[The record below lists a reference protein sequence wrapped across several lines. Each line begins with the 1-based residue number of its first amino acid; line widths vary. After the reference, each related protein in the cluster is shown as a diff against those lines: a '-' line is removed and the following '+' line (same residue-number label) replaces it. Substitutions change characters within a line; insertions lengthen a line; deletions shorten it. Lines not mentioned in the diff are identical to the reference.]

1 MKLSHINLRPS
12 HLITALALSHD
23 ALVKEGGYLACN
35 ETSKTHSVL
44 HACDFVAATVS
55 GANGESYHVFPVRG
69 VMLTRPISGSLQRA
83 WEVHTPK
90 FAVAVFPEEGDAD
103 LFEGFA
109 SFGDALRFVAGIA
122 PDERS
127 HWPLVIDAE
136 VSYWLARGQMTD
148 VEWPDERV

>member
-1 MKLSHINLRPS
+1 MKLSHRMLRPS
-12 HLITALALSHD
+12 HLITALALTHD
-23 ALVKEGGYLACN
+23 ALVKGGGYLACN
-35 ETSKTHSVL
+35 ESSETHDVL

-55 GANGESYHVFPVRG
+55 GANGESYYVVPLRG
-69 VMLTRPISGSLQRA
+69 VLDLPISSSAQRA

-90 FAVAVFPEEGDAD
+90 FAVGAFPEEGDAD

-109 SFGDALRFVAGIA
+109 SLGDALRFVAGVA

-136 VSYWLARGQMTD
+136 VSHFLGRGVMTD
-148 VEWPDERV
+148 VEWPDEHV